1 VRTEGPT
8 RLPASLSEQER
19 LTQELERVRQN
30 LEQLLGNW
38 AALNEIAIAVA
49 STPDEGAVLRQVTA
63 SVRHAL
69 DAELAVLLLF
79 NKDSSDLRPVA
90 TCSAKDTTE
99 QWPLASPFPR
109 TACLALESSSPLLV
123 PDKLDE
129 PAHCSVV
136 EQLIDLGPPSIL
148 CTPLQTKGHT
158 IGVLELIGR
167 SDHSAQRTFSQED
180 LDLLLTLTPWV
191 SVIAENASL
200 SRSAYQVPAATA
212 IKQIVVA
219 LAHHINNRLMAFS
232 LELDESESQK
242 KEWREED
249 VKELLDMAR
258 RHIWQIS
265 AVVKALDVLEEIR
278 AVPYLGTTDM
288 VDIEQAL
295 NDQLSKS
302 E

>member
-1 VRTEGPT
+1 MGTEGPA
-8 RLPASLSEQER
+8 RPPAPQPEQEP
-19 LTQELERVRQN
+19 LAQELERVRQN
-30 LEQLLGNW
+30 LEQQLGNW
-38 AALNEIAIAVA
+38 AALNEIAVAIA

-69 DAELAVLLLF
+69 DAELAVLLLL
-79 NKDSSDLRPVA
+79 NQESSELRPVA

-109 TACLALESSSPLLV
+109 TACLALERSSPLLV
-123 PDKLDE
+123 PDRLDE

-167 SDHSAQRTFSQED
+167 SDHLTQRSFSQED
-180 LDLLLTLTPWV
+180 LELLLTLTPWV
-191 SVIAENASL
+191 AVIAENASL
-200 SRSAYQVPAATA
+200 SRSAYHVPAATA

-242 KEWREED
+242 KVWRDDD
-249 VKELLDMAR
+249 VQELLDMAR

-288 VDIEQAL
+288 ADLEQAL
-295 NDQLSKS
+295 NDQLRNS